1 MKKVMLLGWIGVLV
15 TGAAMVV
22 APQRAG
28 ARAVP
33 DEPAWGGALPPCFA
47 DPGPGGGEPLRAG
60 TGRHAAVRPAGLRGD
75 RAAWGRKGPG
85 LGAGVA
91 RVQRGDALIA
101 RVDRAAR
108 P

>member
-33 DEPAWGGALPPCFA
+33 DGPAWGAGPPCFA
-47 DPGPGGGEPLRAG
+47 DPGPEGASPSAPGP
-60 TGRHAAVRPAGLRGD
+60 AVMPMFDPPAFG
-75 RAAWGRKGPG
+75 AIGPG
-85 LGAGVA
+85 GPSGEVLPDWGLVWPGCS
-91 RVQRGDALIA
+91 
-101 RVDRAAR
+101 AATR
-108 P
+108 

>member
-47 DPGPGGGEPLRAG
+47 DPGPEGESPFAPGPAVTPLFDPPAFAAIGPRGGARLPDWGLVWPG
-60 TGRHAAVRPAGLRGD
+60 CSAATH
-75 RAAWGRKGPG
+75 
-85 LGAGVA
+85 
-91 RVQRGDALIA
+91 
-101 RVDRAAR
+101 
-108 P
+108 